1 MIFFEATVSSVI
13 AMGVAGE
20 LAFEKAKTNGTGS
33 LRTHLID
40 EISKLTDQTL
50 SERGDYIAFDD

>member
-1 MIFFEATVSSVI
+1 
-13 AMGVAGE
+13 MGVAGE